1 MSRNAVA
8 RSLELMVKDAMPPS
22 DCDVASN
29 RKRSDAEPFSVE
41 LSSQLQRLM
50 QATHTA
56 ATAAQAIKRGDLASL
71 AAVLAAAPEVSAGR
85 SSALSAELLLLLLL
99 FCVSCR
105 LLLSKGVDQE
115 RACAGFTGQDPRRA
129 DACEFGS
136 RYRPLHLAAMGCHA
150 RTLQALL
157 EGGADPAATDGS
169 GCTALYVAARQLSPE
184 CVQVLLEAGS
194 GGTAV
199 GVDAVNEEEE
209 TPMMAALVAWHTAR
223 SLSAIPRV
231 QRTAATASCL
241 IIARLL
247 EAGAK
252 PNDRVAINPAT
263 GLEVGYSSALLTAL
277 DCGMDDLAAL
287 LHLHGAKL
295 PPAEPRRPARPES
308 ALF

>member
-29 RKRSDAEPFSVE
+29 RDAEPFSVE

-50 QATHTA
+50 
-56 ATAAQAIKRGDLASL
+56 QAIKRGDLASL

-85 SSALSAELLLLLLL
+85 SSALSAEHAFNGGWWTPLGLASRLGHAD
-99 FCVSCR
+99 VCR

-136 RYRPLHLAAMGCHA
+136 RYRPLHLAAMGRHA